1 MGIRNFGAIMASVA
15 LAAPA
20 PVYAGTSGDVPP
32 QLQTMIDEAAAVC
45 AELDGGKFAMEDT
58 AIQRVDLD
66 GDGDEDWALNE
77 SAFACSTAASMY
89 GGTGGTMSHFLID
102 DSLASM
108 LTQGWGMAKLGPHTV
123 LLADVHGSQCDG
135 INPTPCVTA
144 SVWDAE
150 EKVWRSTGASWE

>member
-1 MGIRNFGAIMASVA
+1 MDDKRIAALIASIA
-15 LAAPA
+15 LAAPS
-20 PVYAGTSGDVPP
+20 PLYAETSAEVPA
-32 QLQTMIDEAAAVC
+32 QLQAKIAEAGSVC
-45 AELDGGKFAMEDT
+45 AEMDGGKFAMEDA

-66 GDGDEDWALNE
+66 GDGDEDWVLNE

-102 DSLASM
+102 ESLASM

>member
-1 MGIRNFGAIMASVA
+1 MGVKSFGALMASLA

-20 PVYAGTSGDVPP
+20 PLYAGTSAEVPA
-32 QLQTMIDEAAAVC
+32 QLQAKIDEAVSVC
-45 AELDGGKFAMEDT
+45 AELDAGKFAMEDT

-66 GDGDEDWALNE
+66 GDGDEDWVLNE
-77 SAFACSTAASMY
+77 SGFACSTAASMY
-89 GGTGGTMSHFLID
+89 GGTGGTMAHFLID

-150 EKVWRSTGASWE
+150 SKTWRSTGASWE

>member
-1 MGIRNFGAIMASVA
+1 MGVRNFGAIMASAMLVF
-15 LAAPA
+15 PA
-20 PVYAGTSGDVPP
+20 QLHAKPSADVPA
-32 QLQTMIDEAAAVC
+32 QLQTKIDEAASVC
-45 AELDGGKFAMEDT
+45 AELDGGKFAMEDA

-77 SAFACSTAASMY
+77 SGFACSTAASMY
-89 GGTGGTMSHFLID
+89 GGTGGTMAHFLVD
-102 DSLASM
+102 GTLASM
-108 LTQGWGMAKLGPHTV
+108 LTRGWGMAKLGPHAV

-150 EKVWRSTGASWE
+150 SKTWRSTGASWE

>member
-1 MGIRNFGAIMASVA
+1 MGVRSFGAIMASVA

-20 PVYAGTSGDVPP
+20 PLYAGKSADVPA
-32 QLQTMIDEAAAVC
+32 QLQNKIDEAASVC
-45 AELDGGKFAMEDT
+45 AELDAGKFAMEDT

-77 SAFACSTAASMY
+77 PGFACSTAASLY
-89 GGTGGTMSHFLID
+89 GGTGGTMAHFLID

-108 LTQGWGMAKLGPHTV
+108 LTQGWGMAKLGPYMV

-135 INPTPCVTA
+135 TNVTPCVTA